1 MWGLGAAIL
10 VQQAGL
16 RSLDPV
22 LLYGLPG
29 TTVALSWVWARRGT
43 RRSRVFCGAMVV
55 SMLPTLVV
63 SQAVE
68 CIVEVTAPDGAPT
81 TLGPDQDPVEIDD
94 LGAKVRVRVVAPG
107 AEGADVKIWVEVG
120 GFRIPLVEDPLS
132 GDSFDQHLIPEK
144 LGLFATPGLY
154 HVGGTVEGLCSAEGY
169 LRIGGSPFTN
179 PMGQAASAALIL
191 GLVGT
196 WYAGRAPSRRRPEE
210 PEEPHE
216 PSDTETVT
224 VATFKPS
231 RLEARIFDAAESTT
245 PLSGFIAGR
254 VHRIAVT
261 LGRPDPPAANTE
273 RTERLTVVL
282 STGGAMS
289 SSQVIELDPSSSEPA
304 MLELAVPSGTR
315 SVDVRLTAV
324 SGGRIAHTVRLPSA
338 VAEEPVVASDGANV
352 AEAETTVR
360 SIGAVGTAFDGA
372 YLVDG
377 GHGLAVAGGAASV
390 VDFDDVS
397 LKETVE
403 RIRRRLAEIVEQ
415 PGDFDALDAPG
426 TVELLVFLA
435 HHGKL
440 MRDVLI
446 ADHLA
451 ESLAGA
457 RHLQVASSRADAYFP
472 FELAYDFPAPGEEAA
487 LCPEALSTLASD
499 ELEIECPGPHDEA
512 TVCPFGFWGVS
523 RVIERHAY
531 QPGERL
537 PTGFVLRSEPNA
549 TRGRLILG
557 SSILAAASD
566 RVDALDPG
574 ATASLLASLTDV
586 TGGRAAQVETWTD
599 WQEGIVSDPPAVC
612 LLLPHTVYSDLLDLH
627 GLEIGADERVWAG
640 DIDQTLVPA
649 DDRPVVVV
657 LLGCDTVTAGV
668 GYERFPALFRRAGA
682 EIVLGTIAEVL
693 GRHAAPVAEQ
703 LVRGLYQAIGL
714 RPVRFGEVMVRLR
727 RTLLAQGTPMVLT
740 LAAFGDADWFLV
752 GGSPVTGHRFPSRQ
766 DGMT

>member
-1 MWGLGAAIL
+1 
-10 VQQAGL
+10 
-16 RSLDPV
+16 
-22 LLYGLPG
+22 
-29 TTVALSWVWARRGT
+29 
-43 RRSRVFCGAMVV
+43 
-55 SMLPTLVV
+55 ML
-63 SQAVE
+63 
-68 CIVEVTAPDGAPT
+68 
-81 TLGPDQDPVEIDD
+81 
-94 LGAKVRVRVVAPG
+94 K
-107 AEGADVKIWVEVG
+107 
-120 GFRIPLVEDPLS
+120 
-132 GDSFDQHLIPEK
+132 
-144 LGLFATPGLY
+144 
-154 HVGGTVEGLCSAEGY
+154 
-169 LRIGGSPFTN
+169 
-179 PMGQAASAALIL
+179 
-191 GLVGT
+191 
-196 WYAGRAPSRRRPEE
+196 
-210 PEEPHE
+210 
-216 PSDTETVT
+216 
-224 VATFKPS
+224 
-231 RLEARIFDAAESTT
+231 
-245 PLSGFIAGR
+245 
-254 VHRIAVT
+254 
-261 LGRPDPPAANTE
+261 
-273 RTERLTVVL
+273 
-282 STGGAMS
+282 
-289 SSQVIELDPSSSEPA
+289 
-304 MLELAVPSGTR
+304 LAVPPGTR

-338 VAEEPVVASDGANV
+338 VAEKPVAASDGTNV

-403 RIRRRLAEIVEQ
+403 RIRRRLAEMVEQ

-472 FELAYDFPAPGEEAA
+472 FELAYDFPAPGEGAA

-512 TVCPFGFWGVS
+512 TVCPFGFWGIS

-531 QPGERL
+531 QPGGRL
-537 PTGFVLRSEPNA
+537 PAGFVLRSEPSA
-549 TRGRLILG
+549 TRGRLILD
-557 SSILAAASD
+557 SSVLAAASD

-574 ATASLLASLTDV
+574 ATSSLLASLTDV
-586 TGGRAAQVETWTD
+586 TGGRAAQVETWTN
-599 WQEGIVSDPPAVC
+599 WREGIVSDPPAVC
-612 LLLPHTVYSDLLDLH
+612 LLLPHTVYSDVLDLH

-640 DIDQTLVPA
+640 DIDQRLVPG

-703 LVRGLYQAIGL
+703 LVRDLYQAIGL
-714 RPVRFGEVMVRLR
+714 GPVRFGEVMVRLR
-727 RTLLAQGTPMVLT
+727 RTLLARGTPMVLT

-752 GGSPVTGHRFPSRQ
+752 GGSRVPSRR
-766 DGMT
+766 DG